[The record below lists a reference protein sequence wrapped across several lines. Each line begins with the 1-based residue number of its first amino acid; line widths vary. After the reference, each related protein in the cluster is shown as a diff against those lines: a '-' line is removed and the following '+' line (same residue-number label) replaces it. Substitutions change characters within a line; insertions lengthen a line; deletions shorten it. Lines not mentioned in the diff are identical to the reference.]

1 MLFLPC
7 TFTLEV
13 DEENF
18 GGGGVNFGGG
28 GGGGISLNG
37 DVGLPPLNVGEI
49 NFFGAGIFD
58 TFLTSKPADDGSI
71 GFENSETCS

>member
-13 DEENF
+13 DE
-18 GGGGVNFGGG
+18 GNFGGG
-28 GGGGISLNG
+28 GGGGISLDG
-37 DVGLPPLNVGEI
+37 DVGLPLNVGEI

-58 TFLTSKPADDGSI
+58 TFLTPKPADDGSI